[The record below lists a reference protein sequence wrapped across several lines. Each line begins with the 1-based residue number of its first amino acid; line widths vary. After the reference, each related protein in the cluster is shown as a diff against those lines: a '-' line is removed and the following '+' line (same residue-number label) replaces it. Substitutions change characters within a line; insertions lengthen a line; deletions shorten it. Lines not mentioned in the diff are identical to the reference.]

1 MGFFSRLK
9 WLLVGEGEAPSSF
22 KSSAPHGRR
31 PDSNSQRGPAQG
43 RDRNHNGPRDRDG
56 RDNRGDRYSRDG
68 RDSSRAPR
76 DSREPRDSRPPRE
89 PREPRERESQPRSSG
104 YSRDG
109 NGNNDR
115 YAERD
120 RGPQAPRRSG
130 SQGNFSRRDS
140 NSSEGNFPRPMDRPT
155 GGPSSTM
162 RPAQSS
168 IQEVAPMPVI
178 ERPVPQGPER
188 VGVVSSYL
196 EDARM
201 ASIKMEKGYVR
212 SGDWIEIQGNISS
225 LRQKVDS
232 IQFDNQPVAEARE
245 GQDVSIRVIRP
256 VKAGDVIV
264 RLRG

>member
-22 KSSAPHGRR
+22 KSTVPHGRR
-31 PDSNSQRGPAQG
+31 PESNSQRGPAQHN
-43 RDRNHNGPRDRDG
+43 RERSNNGPRERDG
-56 RDNRGDRYSRDG
+56 RDNRGDRHSRDG
-68 RDSSRAPR
+68 RDSRAPR

-89 PREPRERESQPRSSG
+89 PREPRDRDNQPRSAG

-109 NGNNDR
+109 NNDR
-115 YAERD
+115 YADRD
-120 RGPQAPRRSG
+120 RGPHAPRRSG

-140 NSSEGNFPRPMDRPT
+140 NSNNDGSFPRSIERPA

-168 IQEVAPMPVI
+168 VQEVAPVAVAS
-178 ERPVPQGPER
+178 RPEPQGPER
-188 VGVVSSYL
+188 VGVVSSYQ

-201 ASIKMEKGYVR
+201 ASIKMEKGFIR
-212 SGDWIEIQGNISS
+212 AGDWIEIQGNISS

-232 IQFDNQPVAEARE
+232 IQLDSQPVAEARE
-245 GQDVSIRVIRP
+245 GQDVAIRVIRP
-256 VKAGDVIV
+256 VKAGDIIV